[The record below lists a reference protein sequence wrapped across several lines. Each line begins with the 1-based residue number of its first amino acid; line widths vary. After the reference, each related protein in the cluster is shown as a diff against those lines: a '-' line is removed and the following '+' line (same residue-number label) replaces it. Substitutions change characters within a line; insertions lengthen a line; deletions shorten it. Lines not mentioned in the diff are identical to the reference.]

1 MSAVVPP
8 SEPPRWSCSR
18 RNSAK
23 FRFYVQNCAAVVV
36 EGATVTP
43 LHMEPPPC
51 SPLDFVLNTVGIG
64 LFCWL
69 IFTLAVYAL
78 PFFVAINAGIWAFHS
93 GAGVLGTPLVAV
105 AAGGMSLAIA
115 QIAFA
120 VTRSPILRAIIAAV
134 FALPATFAGY
144 HVVLAMAQIGVPS
157 LVWREVFA
165 CVGAVF
171 IGGTAWTRLA
181 VFTGAPT
188 SRTGQGGRRW
198 SSAGSRGRHA
208 RGMISSP
215 SSSNRFA

>member
-1 MSAVVPP
+1 MV
-8 SEPPRWSCSR
+8 ELQC

-23 FRFYVQNCAAVVV
+23 FRLYVQNCAAVVV
-36 EGATVTP
+36 EGATVMP

-51 SPLDFVLNTVGIG
+51 LPLGLVLNTVGIG

-69 IFTLAVYAL
+69 IYTLAVYAL

-93 GAGVLGTPLVAV
+93 GAGVFGTPLVAV

-120 VTRSPILRAIIAAV
+120 MTRSLILRAIIAAL
-134 FALPATFAGY
+134 FALPATLAGY
-144 HVVLAMAQIGVPS
+144 HVVLAMAQFGVPS

-165 CVGAVF
+165 CVGAVL

-181 VFTGAPT
+181 VFRETRPVETGGAV
-188 SRTGQGGRRW
+188 GN
-198 SSAGSRGRHA
+198 
-208 RGMISSP
+208 SP
-215 SSSNRFA
+215 HPVLAAATREG

>member
-1 MSAVVPP
+1 MLAV
-8 SEPPRWSCSR
+8 
-18 RNSAK
+18 
-23 FRFYVQNCAAVVV
+23 
-36 EGATVTP
+36 G
-43 LHMEPPPC
+43 L
-51 SPLDFVLNTVGIG
+51 VLNTVGIG

-93 GAGVLGTPLVAV
+93 GADVLGTPLVAV

-120 VTRSPILRAIIAAV
+120 MTRSPILRAIIAAV

-171 IGGTAWTRLA
+171 VGGTAWTRLA
-181 VFTGAPT
+181 VFTEPD
-188 SRTGQGGRRW
+188 Q
-198 SSAGSRGRHA
+198 
-208 RGMISSP
+208 
-215 SSSNRFA
+215 SNRAGRSATVLSQFSRPPRERDDLFTLVVEQVRANRREGGGA